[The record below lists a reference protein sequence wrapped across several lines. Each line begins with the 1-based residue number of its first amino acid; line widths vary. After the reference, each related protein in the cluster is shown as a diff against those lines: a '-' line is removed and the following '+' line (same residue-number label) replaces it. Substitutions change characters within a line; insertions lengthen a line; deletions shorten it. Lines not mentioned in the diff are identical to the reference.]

1 VQWWTI
7 EVLDAPGEPGTT
19 WQAAY
24 SDRLVEVALMHGV
37 LEWTWVVRPWGV
49 IVQLAF
55 PDESDWLRFRATPS
69 VAAALDAVPDPVSGL
84 LVYPGLGG
92 GSGAGVRRG
101 PRPSPLRDGAAA
113 PLPNPVPESA
123 EPWLGPREAG
133 QLG

>member
-1 VQWWTI
+1 MQWRTI
-7 EVLDAPGEPGTT
+7 EVVDAPGEPATT

-24 SDRLVEVALMHGV
+24 ADRLVEVALTHGV

-49 IVQLAF
+49 IAQLAF
-55 PDESDWLRFRATPS
+55 ADEANWLRFRATS
-69 VAAALDAVPDPVSGL
+69 AVAAALDAVPDPVSGL

-101 PRPSPLRDGAAA
+101 PRPAPLRDGAAV
-113 PLPNPVPESA
+113 PLPDPVPEPV
-123 EPWLGPREAG
+123 EPWMGRREAA